1 MKPRQIISRIGIA
14 AFTAAL
20 TGQLAFAS
28 FLDTDFHCQTYGCVV
43 VSDGTS
49 YIVYDVYDFDAD
61 RCCIPVGSPLK
72 SFNRGAGVFAGTNV
86 TGTLDTAVP
95 PSADEGNMFSV
106 VDGGGN
112 IVNAVIDD
120 GDGFL
125 DADDTLFAF
134 GIDGATDIALTSE
147 TQTYSHSFYITSRS
161 TRFSLQGRA
170 SLAGSTGDLSN
181 SVTLAD
187 IGFIPSV
194 TRRGNDDG
202 FNFGGRAN
210 RGNININNALTT
222 LQDLS
227 GAPTEVIQFRR
238 QSGIR
243 QRSGSLEDQMLRLD
257 FLYTLPGY
265 DLSMGVGDLNLEVT
279 FDFYRER

>member
-1 MKPRQIISRIGIA
+1 M
-14 AFTAAL
+14 
-20 TGQLAFAS
+20 FAS
-28 FLDTDFHCQTYGCVV
+28 FIDTDSYCRTYGCVV
-43 VSDGTS
+43 VSDGNS
-49 YIVYDVYDFDAD
+49 FIVYDVYDFDAD

-95 PSADEGNMFSV
+95 PSADEGNMMSI

-112 IVNAVIDD
+112 VINAVIDD

-125 DADDTLFAF
+125 DAADTLFAF

-147 TQTYSHSFYITSRS
+147 TQTYSHSFYITSIG
-161 TRFSLQGRA
+161 TRFSMHGQA
-170 SLAGSTGDLSN
+170 SLAGSTGDLAS
-181 SVTLAD
+181 SVSLAD

-202 FNFGGRAN
+202 FNFGARAN
-210 RGNININNALTT
+210 RGNININNAIAT
-222 LQDLS
+222 LQDIS
-227 GAPTEVIQFRR
+227 GAATEVIVFRR

-243 QRSGSLEDQMLRLD
+243 QRNGSLEDQMLRLD

-265 DLSMGVGDLNLEVT
+265 DLSMGVGDLNLEVA